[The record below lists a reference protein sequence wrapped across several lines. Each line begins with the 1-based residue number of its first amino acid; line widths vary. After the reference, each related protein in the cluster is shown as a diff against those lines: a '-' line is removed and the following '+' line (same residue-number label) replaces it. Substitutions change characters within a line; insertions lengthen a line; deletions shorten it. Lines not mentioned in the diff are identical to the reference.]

1 MGARGP
7 GPRPDALSAP
17 APPLGRRR
25 LPRPVRRLGQGHV
38 RVERGSGQALVD
50 WGLQG
55 LGRTGAGATRE
66 ADRLPCAAKKVGGRK
81 NVRLAWVVAPPEQR
95 LRIPPG
101 HQRGDG
107 VYGHE
112 PRDACPVGSPAGM
125 TLFRHPLI
133 ACSPSLSPASKARIT
148 VSVVRF
154 ARRCPYSRAVKL
166 YRMTVRSAMRSSVS
180 LPASFTTS
188 KARLWPRSKV
198 SK

>member
-17 APPLGRRR
+17 AAPLGRRR
-25 LPRPVRRLGQGHV
+25 LSRPVRRLGQGPV

-50 WGLQG
+50 GGLQG

-66 ADRLPCAAKKVGGRK
+66 ADRLPGAAKKVGGRK

-95 LRIPPG
+95 LRIPSG

-133 ACSPSLSPASKARIT
+133 VLKYSMT
-148 VSVVRF
+148 GQSVTNFIVQ
-154 ARRCPYSRAVKL
+154 
-166 YRMTVRSAMRSSVS
+166 
-180 LPASFTTS
+180 
-188 KARLWPRSKV
+188 
-198 SK
+198 